1 MQNETVIAI
10 LLATITPVLSA
21 ANPVRAKEPPKSR
34 ATTKPAAS
42 RPSSGDR
49 VVDEVLD
56 RLETKGEAIQGLACK
71 LTYRYI
77 TIEPVEDRQIKTGT
91 LLFKKAA
98 PGAINS
104 MFRIDFDTM
113 ILDGVR
119 SRHVETFAF
128 DGQWLTEFNQKAR
141 TVIRRQIVRPGK
153 HVDPFRIGKGPFP
166 MPFGQ
171 KRDDILQNFAVT
183 RKHLDV
189 SDPPGSIHLHCVPR
203 PKTELARKYSR
214 VEIYVDRKIELPV
227 RIVTERINDG
237 NRIEVDFQDIDT
249 SAAPAGSRFKI
260 DMPKGAGFEERVEP
274 LPELPRPNTVPNL
287 RR

>member
-1 MQNETVIAI
+1 MRIGTVIAT
-10 LLATITPVLSA
+10 LLTTIAPALGVANSA
-21 ANPVRAKEPPKSR
+21 PAKDPLQPR
-34 ATTKPAAS
+34 ATSKPVTS
-42 RPSSGDR
+42 RPSSGDHD
-49 VVDEVLD
+49 VDEVLD
-56 RLETKGEAIQGLACK
+56 RLEIKGEAIQGLACK

-77 TIEPVEDRQIKTGT
+77 TIEPVEDRQVKTGT

-98 PGAINS
+98 PGAANS

-119 SRHVETFAF
+119 SHRVETFAF
-128 DGQWLTEFNQKAR
+128 DGQWLTELNQKAK

-171 KRDDILQNFAVT
+171 KRDDILKNFKVT
-183 RKHLDV
+183 QKHLDV
-189 SDPPGSIHLHCVPR
+189 GDPPGSIHLHCVPR

-249 SAAPAGSRFKI
+249 RAAPAGSRFRVAV
-260 DMPKGAGFEERVEP
+260 PKGGGFEERVEP
-274 LPELPRPNTVPNL
+274 LPVLPRPDPVSAAEH
-287 RR
+287 